1 MIGTGRAGR
10 RGLRQRSC
18 KLPNPKGYVSSNLT
32 LCANSRRFMYKPREL
47 IGILERQEFSVGE
60 SMDDRGNPIY
70 WITGRDG
77 MLGALSVQELDDLQN
92 SGKLNLL
99 GIEGR
104 LEERRKENN
113 L

>member
-1 MIGTGRAGR
+1 MHD
-10 RGLRQRSC
+10 L
-18 KLPNPKGYVSSNLT
+18 
-32 LCANSRRFMYKPREL
+32 REL
-47 IGILERQEFSVGE
+47 IRILERQELSVGE
-60 SMDDRGNPIY
+60 SMDNRGNRIY

-77 MLGALSVQELDDLQN
+77 MLGALSGQELDDLQL

-104 LEERRKENN
+104 LEERKKENN

>member
-1 MIGTGRAGR
+1 
-10 RGLRQRSC
+10 
-18 KLPNPKGYVSSNLT
+18 
-32 LCANSRRFMYKPREL
+32 
-47 IGILERQEFSVGE
+47 
-60 SMDDRGNPIY
+60 MDDRGNPIY

-104 LEERRKENN
+104 LEERKKENN

>member
-1 MIGTGRAGR
+1 
-10 RGLRQRSC
+10 
-18 KLPNPKGYVSSNLT
+18 
-32 LCANSRRFMYKPREL
+32 
-47 IGILERQEFSVGE
+47 
-60 SMDDRGNPIY
+60 MDDRGNPID

-77 MLGALSVQELDDLQN
+77 MLGALSGQELDDLQN

-104 LEERRKENN
+104 LEERKKENS

>member
-1 MIGTGRAGR
+1 
-10 RGLRQRSC
+10 
-18 KLPNPKGYVSSNLT
+18 
-32 LCANSRRFMYKPREL
+32 MYDPREL
-47 IGILERQEFSVGE
+47 IGILERQELSVGE

-77 MLGALSVQELDDLQN
+77 MLGALSGQELDDLQN

-104 LEERRKENN
+104 LEERKKDNN

>member
-1 MIGTGRAGR
+1 
-10 RGLRQRSC
+10 
-18 KLPNPKGYVSSNLT
+18 
-32 LCANSRRFMYKPREL
+32 MYDPREL
-47 IGILERQEFSVGE
+47 IGILERQELSVGE
-60 SMDDRGNPIY
+60 SHPIY

-77 MLGALSVQELDDLQN
+77 MLGALSGQELDDLQN

-104 LEERRKENN
+104 LEERKKENN

>member
-1 MIGTGRAGR
+1 
-10 RGLRQRSC
+10 
-18 KLPNPKGYVSSNLT
+18 
-32 LCANSRRFMYKPREL
+32 MYDPREL
-47 IGILERQEFSVGE
+47 IGILERQELSVGE

-77 MLGALSVQELDDLQN
+77 MLGALSGHELDDLQN

-104 LEERRKENN
+104 LEERKKENN

>member
-1 MIGTGRAGR
+1 
-10 RGLRQRSC
+10 
-18 KLPNPKGYVSSNLT
+18 
-32 LCANSRRFMYKPREL
+32 MYDPREL
-47 IGILERQEFSVGE
+47 TGILERQEFSVGE

-77 MLGALSVQELDDLQN
+77 MLRALSGQELYDLQN
-92 SGKLNLL
+92 SGNLNLL

-104 LEERRKENN
+104 LEERKKENN

>member
-1 MIGTGRAGR
+1 
-10 RGLRQRSC
+10 
-18 KLPNPKGYVSSNLT
+18 
-32 LCANSRRFMYKPREL
+32 MYDPREL
-47 IGILERQEFSVGE
+47 TGILERQEFSVGE
-60 SMDDRGNPIY
+60 SMDDRGTPIY

-77 MLGALSVQELDDLQN
+77 MLGALSGQELYDLQN

-104 LEERRKENN
+104 LEERKKENN